1 LLRFVL
7 FPACRTN
14 SVLHVGGW
22 GVEIIPPRQFCC

>member
-22 GVEIIPPRQFCC
+22 GWK